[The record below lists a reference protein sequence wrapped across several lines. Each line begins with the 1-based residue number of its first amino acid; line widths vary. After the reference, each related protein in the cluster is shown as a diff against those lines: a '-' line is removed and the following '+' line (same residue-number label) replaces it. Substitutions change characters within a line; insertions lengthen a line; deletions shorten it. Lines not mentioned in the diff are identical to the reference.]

1 MAAAAA
7 VIVGLYMFLDT
18 KIIWGIISFLCNTPE
33 YLAIFI
39 ISMLFSTIFIVVGPK
54 GLVENS
60 KEAVA
65 LNTPLENDEISEN
78 SLHNPDGEN
87 T

>member
-1 MAAAAA
+1 M
-7 VIVGLYMFLDT
+7 
-18 KIIWGIISFLCNTPE
+18 E
-33 YLAIFI
+33 IFI

-54 GLVENS
+54 GLVENF